1 VKTLAIVVPVYGF
14 AVAMFALIQSMSS
27 NDKLYWL
34 RTPRSG
40 GWIYGSYVNHNHYAG
55 LMEMLTPI
63 PLVFALTRNARGPR
77 RTLAAIAAATMTGT
91 IFLSGSRGGMAAFA
105 VQMAILAAI
114 LISQRKG
121 RRVALALGVFLL
133 IGVALLAW
141 LGGGELAKRMASI
154 HTEARAELSGGL
166 RMTVNRDGLKMFAQR
181 PWLGWGLGVFPDVY
195 PQFRSFHTN
204 FFVNEAHDD
213 YLQLLVEMGGLG
225 FATMLWFVIVMYRGA
240 LKKLGNWPEDI
251 NGAVA
256 LAAMLGATGILV
268 HSFVDFNLQ
277 IPANA
282 ALFYVMCVVAM
293 METRFGQ
300 SRRKVSRRQRC
311 AG

>member
-1 VKTLAIVVPVYGF
+1 MVPVI
-14 AVAMFALIQSMSS
+14 V
-27 NDKLYWL
+27 
-34 RTPRSG
+34 
-40 GWIYGSYVNHNHYAG
+40 
-55 LMEMLTPI
+55 
-63 PLVFALTRNARGPR
+63 
-77 RTLAAIAAATMTGT
+77 AAA
-91 IFLSGSRGGMAAFA
+91 MAAFA

>member
-1 VKTLAIVVPVYGF
+1 
-14 AVAMFALIQSMSS
+14 
-27 NDKLYWL
+27 
-34 RTPRSG
+34 
-40 GWIYGSYVNHNHYAG
+40 
-55 LMEMLTPI
+55 
-63 PLVFALTRNARGPR
+63 
-77 RTLAAIAAATMTGT
+77 
-91 IFLSGSRGGMAAFA
+91 
-105 VQMAILAAI
+105 

>member
-1 VKTLAIVVPVYGF
+1 
-14 AVAMFALIQSMSS
+14 M
-27 NDKLYWL
+27 
-34 RTPRSG
+34 
-40 GWIYGSYVNHNHYAG
+40 
-55 LMEMLTPI
+55 
-63 PLVFALTRNARGPR
+63 
-77 RTLAAIAAATMTGT
+77 
-91 IFLSGSRGGMAAFA
+91 
-105 VQMAILAAI
+105 
-114 LISQRKG
+114 
-121 RRVALALGVFLL
+121 ALGVFLV

-141 LGGGELAKRMASI
+141 LGGGELARRMASI

-166 RMTVNRDGLKMFAQR
+166 RMTVNRDALKMFAHK
-181 PWLGWGLGVFPDVY
+181 PWLGWGLGVFPDIY
-195 PQFRSFHTN
+195 PQFRTFHTN

-225 FATMLWFVIVMYRGA
+225 FATMLWFVVVMYRA
-240 LKKLGNWPEDI
+240 AVKKLGNWPEDI

-282 ALFYVMCVVAM
+282 ALFYVMCVVAA